1 MSERERDSLSLF
13 ASLTRGNILLS
24 ESWTASSRKRYG
36 TMPMTSK
43 FLFFQRGE
51 TRVVNNTHDRETH
64 TVDFHDRSPSSQV
77 FQGIG
82 GEEGCSRNILF
93 ENISRSISREKKF
106 GLETDRIPSLSR
118 IPGSGRPP
126 AFPALRIARKPR
138 KGLSSNRPRIQFRPD
153 LIKTFATMGLG
164 PSRKEE
170 KTSTNQSTS
179 R

>member
-1 MSERERDSLSLF
+1 MSLF

-43 FLFFQRGE
+43 FLSFQGEE
-51 TRVVNNTHDRETH
+51 TRVVNNTH
-64 TVDFHDRSPSSQV
+64 SPFPQSKYSKEYVWGDIRGNLLLQHLP
-77 FQGIG
+77 
-82 GEEGCSRNILF
+82 S
-93 ENISRSISREKKF
+93 SRSISRQGNSGF
-106 GLETDRIPSLSR
+106 LLFPDDGD
-118 IPGSGRPP
+118 GRPR
-126 AFPALRIARKPR
+126 FPALQLRVSQ
-138 KGLSSNRPRIQFRPD
+138 GYSFDRPD

-164 PSRKEE
+164 PSRNEE